1 MSKKLNGY
9 AKWFGIILAILV
21 IAFNSGV
28 TYNHISHLTEAVD
41 KLTVAFEKQGEKINN
56 INIKLA
62 ERSTQ

>member
-9 AKWFGIILAILV
+9 ARWFGIILAILV

-28 TYNHISHLTEAVD
+28 TYNHIYHLTKAVD
-41 KLTVAFEKQGEKINN
+41 KLTLTVEGLDTTIDN